1 MAAVAK
7 KDYKV
12 CRQQDI
18 NKVDYEWLKYEW
30 LKIAVSFLNTNYRYL
45 GILKCSSYMIGL
57 MCKTLEDLAN
67 SVDSFQEYSYSTVS
81 IIISHIIRSFQGN
94 RNETETY

>member
-7 KDYKV
+7 KHYKV

-18 NKVDYEWLKYEW
+18 NKVDYKW
-30 LKIAVSFLNTNYRYL
+30 LKITVRFLNTNYRYL

-57 MCKTLEDLAN
+57 MCKTLKDLAN
-67 SVDSFQEYSYSTVS
+67 SVDSFQEYSYST
-81 IIISHIIRSFQGN
+81 IRITISHIIKSFQGD

>member
-1 MAAVAK
+1 MAAVTK
-7 KDYKV
+7 EHYKV
-12 CRQQDI
+12 WRQQDI
-18 NKVDYEWLKYEW
+18 NKVDYEWLK
-30 LKIAVSFLNTNYRYL
+30 IAVHFLNTNYRYL

-57 MCKTLEDLAN
+57 MCKTLKDLAN

-81 IIISHIIRSFQGN
+81 IIISHIIKSFQGN